1 MGRGAGPSSN
11 WLMHSS
17 YYLTGGSPAHVL
29 EQGRRQRKESKGSF
43 NKNKSSFEDATL
55 RFWDHFSIIPTCPGT
70 EIDMS
75 CSKKKELPS
84 SAHVVHTTTN
94 QVSSR
99 RFRNV
104 QIGQRHVESVQQYAN
119 YLSVLICKFVTFL
132 WQMHRRFCL
141 LHQIFFITAMIIA
154 YLIRF

>member
-1 MGRGAGPSSN
+1 MGRGARRSWN

-29 EQGRRQRKESKGSF
+29 KQGRRQRKESKGSF

-55 RFWDHFSIIPTCPGT
+55 RFWDHLSIIPTCPGT

-75 CSKKKELPS
+75 CSKKKKELPS

-99 RFRNV
+99 QFRNV
-104 QIGQRHVESVQQYAN
+104 QNWKRHVESVQRCAN
-119 YLSVLICKFVTFL
+119 YLLVLICKFVTFL
-132 WQMHRRFCL
+132 WQARRKFCL
-141 LHQIFFITAMIIA
+141 FVC
-154 YLIRF
+154 YIRFFSLLRWS

>member
-1 MGRGAGPSSN
+1 MGRGARRSWT

-29 EQGRRQRKESKGSF
+29 KQGRRQRKESKESF

-75 CSKKKELPS
+75 LPS
-84 SAHVVHTTTN
+84 SARVVHTTTN

-104 QIGQRHVESVQQYAN
+104 QNWKRHVESVQQCAN

-132 WQMHRRFCL
+132 WQTRRRFCL
-141 LHQIFFITAMIIA
+141 FVFVTSDFFHYCDDHSLLDQI
-154 YLIRF
+154 LS